1 MNNCLERKAIEAIVM
16 VQSEED
22 ESVIHSQSFVVVAMT
37 LMTVAVGK
45 AEMMMM
51 MTVTAVIKY
60 RWQINLSISNRS
72 QSFKSV

>member
-1 MNNCLERKAIEAIVM
+1 MNNCLERKAIEAIV
-16 VQSEED
+16 VGSIRRRRERYKLPIVCCGGD
-22 ESVIHSQSFVVVAMT
+22 DKG
-37 LMTVAVGK
+37 AVGK